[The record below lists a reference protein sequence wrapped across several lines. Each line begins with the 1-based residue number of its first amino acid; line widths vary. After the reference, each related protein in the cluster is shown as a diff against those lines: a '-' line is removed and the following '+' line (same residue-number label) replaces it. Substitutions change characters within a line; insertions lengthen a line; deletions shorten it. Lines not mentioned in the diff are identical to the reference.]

1 MNSVWT
7 CSAQTLLILNVIFM
21 TSCSYFYG
29 IFKHDKREERY
40 CIDFVHVKSFLSIF
54 VMVVVYLH
62 FNILMDFFVMLKSM
76 HEPEVMNQIP
86 LAFDKMFL
94 RKGSVIFKSLTKW
107 CQECLSTVI
116 VILICVNAIFLF
128 ILPPIPCLLLLWGA
142 VET

>member
-1 MNSVWT
+1 MV
-7 CSAQTLLILNVIFM
+7 
-21 TSCSYFYG
+21 
-29 IFKHDKREERY
+29 
-40 CIDFVHVKSFLSIF
+40 FLSMIKEKKGIALTLCMLNPSYPFF

-86 LAFDKMFL
+86 LAFDKMIL